1 MIDRLLHTPEGVR
14 DLNISETSKKLELQ
28 NRIGSVFHRY
38 GFRDIQTPTFEYY
51 DVFNHERGTVDIRE
65 MYKFFDRD
73 GNILTLRP
81 DITPSIAR
89 YVSTYFKNEETPIRV
104 CYIGNTFRNG
114 KSYQGKLREFT
125 QAGVELI
132 GINSED
138 ADAEIIAMIINSL
151 SIAGLKK
158 FQIDLGQAG
167 FFKGL
172 TEEAGLDVSEEE
184 ELRNFIDEKN
194 FIAVEELLSKYN
206 MSDDLKQVFL
216 DLPKLFGSV
225 EVIEK
230 ARKLTNNKKALES
243 LDRLEKVYNI
253 LCDYGVENNISFDLG
268 LVNSLNYYT
277 GIIFRGYTYGTGVSI
292 VDGGRYDTL
301 LKQFGKDVPA
311 IGFAI
316 VIDELMSAIER
327 QKISLPEYNID
338 TLIVYNQQTRKQ
350 AIKLSEEFRS
360 NGMNV
365 QIGLLDKNLEENI
378 EYGKKQNIGGIMF
391 LKNHDEVILVNL
403 ETMDKSIVAMN
414 ELLDRGEE

>member
-1 MIDRLLHTPEGVR
+1 MIDCLLHTPEGVR
-14 DLNISETSKKLELQ
+14 DLNISETSKKIELQ
-28 NRIGSVFHRY
+28 NRINTVFHRY

-51 DVFNHERGTVDIRE
+51 DVFNHEIGTIDVRE

-89 YVSTYFKNEETPIRV
+89 YVSTYYKNENNPIRV
-104 CYIGNTFRNG
+104 CYIGNTFRNR

-132 GINSED
+132 GVNSED
-138 ADAEIIAMIINSL
+138 ADAEIITMIINSL
-151 SIAGLKK
+151 SIAGLEK

-172 TEEAGLDVSEEE
+172 VQEAGLSESEEE
-184 ELRNFIDEKN
+184 ELRNYVDEKN
-194 FIAVEELLSKYN
+194 FIAVEELLIKYN
-206 MSDDLKQVFL
+206 MSDELKRTFL

-230 ARKLTNNKKALES
+230 ARKLTKNKKALES
-243 LDRLEKVYNI
+243 LDQLEKVYNI
-253 LCDYGVENNISFDLG
+253 LCDYGVEKYISFDLG
-268 LVNSLNYYT
+268 MVNSLNYYT
-277 GIIFRGYTYGTGVSI
+277 GIIFRGYTYKMGVSI

-316 VIDELMSAIER
+316 VIDELISAIER
-327 QKISLPEYNID
+327 QNISLPECNVD
-338 TLIVYNQQTRKQ
+338 TLIIYNQSTRKE
-350 AIKLSEEFRS
+350 AVMISEEFRS

-365 QIGLLDKNLEENI
+365 QIGLLDENLEKNI
-378 EYGKKQNIGGIMF
+378 EYGKKQKIGGIMYF
-391 LKNHDEVILVNL
+391 KNFDEVILINL
-403 ETMDKSIVAMN
+403 ETMEESIVAIN
-414 ELLDRGEE
+414 DLLDRGDK

>member
-28 NRIGSVFHRY
+28 NRINSVFHRY

-89 YVSTYFKNEETPIRV
+89 YVSTYYKNEVNPIRV
-104 CYIGNTFRNG
+104 CYIGNTFRNS

-132 GINSED
+132 GINNED

-172 TEEAGLDVSEEE
+172 TEEAGLDATEEE
-184 ELRNFIDEKN
+184 ELRNYVDEKN
-194 FIAVEELLSKYN
+194 FIGVEELLSKYN
-206 MSDDLKQVFL
+206 MSDDLKQIFL

-230 ARKLTNNKKALES
+230 ARKLTKNKKAIES

-253 LCDYGVENNISFDLG
+253 LCDYGVENYISFDLG

-327 QKISLPEYNID
+327 QKISLPECNID
-338 TLIVYNQQTRKQ
+338 TLIIYDESTRKE
-350 AIKLSEEFRS
+350 AVMLSEEFRS

-365 QIGLLDKNLEENI
+365 QIGLLDKTLEKNI
-378 EYGKKQNIGGIMF
+378 EYGKKHSIGGVMYF
-391 LKNHDEVILVNL
+391 KNSDEVVLINL
-403 ETMDKSIVAMN
+403 ETMDRSVVAIN
-414 ELLDRGEE
+414 ELLDRGEN